1 MLSEVGFSKFSG
13 EDYKGCYL
21 LFHESKDHLAR
32 RLWCQITAQV
42 PGPQTATPNEGS
54 VAAVGCCA
62 GGQAV
67 QMQVFQMFVCVWLC
81 KIHSSCRFQYTIKG
95 KK

>member
-42 PGPQTATPNEGS
+42 PGPQTATPESPHVGGDIGQRVRLGKNGS
-54 VAAVGCCA
+54 WG
-62 GGQAV
+62 
-67 QMQVFQMFVCVWLC
+67 
-81 KIHSSCRFQYTIKG
+81 T
-95 KK
+95 